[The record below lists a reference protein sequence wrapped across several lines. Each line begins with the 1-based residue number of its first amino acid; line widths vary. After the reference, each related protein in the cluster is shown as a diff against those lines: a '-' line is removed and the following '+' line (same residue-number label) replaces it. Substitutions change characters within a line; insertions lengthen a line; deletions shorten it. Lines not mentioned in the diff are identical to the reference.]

1 MRAASASL
9 GAVENPSKE
18 DGAGAEASSPSAA
31 NAMDARRRVGAV
43 KTPTSARIEV
53 ARRMRADDARATR
66 AVARAWHAVA
76 RRAIVGVAACIGRAR
91 ASVAMVGGAM
101 SEDIRVS
108 AGTSFGRARFIA
120 TCLLHRRALSR
131 IEVALIET
139 ERNSEVS
146 VDVGVDEA
154 VRAVRDGHALV
165 VQNRTNDILRVGE
178 SVRDDR

>member
-1 MRAASASL
+1 MLRSVISY
-9 GAVENPSKE
+9 
-18 DGAGAEASSPSAA
+18 AGRRRKTEPDSAA
-31 NAMDARRRVGAV
+31 LPVFHQNAAYGL
-43 KTPTSARIEV
+43 
-53 ARRMRADDARATR
+53 
-66 AVARAWHAVA
+66 
-76 RRAIVGVAACIGRAR
+76 GGQ
-91 ASVAMVGGAM
+91 AMVGGAM

-108 AGTSFGRARFIA
+108 AGTSCGRARFIA

-165 VQNRTNDILRVGE
+165 VQNRANDILRVGE